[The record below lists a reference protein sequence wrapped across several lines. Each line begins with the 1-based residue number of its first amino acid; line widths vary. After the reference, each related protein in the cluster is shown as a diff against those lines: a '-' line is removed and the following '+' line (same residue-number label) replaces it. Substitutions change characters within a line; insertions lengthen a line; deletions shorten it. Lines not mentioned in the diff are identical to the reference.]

1 MSAVLFIVRCIFSPS
16 VLFFRISSTG
26 LLSIIIKAYSL
37 GTSTCHTTNILIR
50 WFYCVHWIK
59 PPFHKF
65 PINDISPTYE
75 IFFILDKLFFYHLR
89 YKLEFIISSLLRLWS
104 ISPWYH
110 SIIVIHP
117 FSFSTIYFTIF
128 NIRCL
133 TRYFISIS
141 CIFRFLNELRIYNK
155 NTSYKICDI
164 QFSRFPFSSGILFVY
179 FGFLLD
185 WLYNIIRLL
194 FCQYF
199 LQLILFIFHYFILIV
214 ELSDFSLFILMFTQ
228 YYTFSNR
235 MFLLTAYAF
244 LHSIVNLL
252 SFTVDIP
259 LCLFYT
265 SVIFLI

>member
-1 MSAVLFIVRCIFSPS
+1 MFIQIYYSCFFTHFNNIFKYMVLCSICLQFFIFIIRFYFLRLFLLLSESP
-16 VLFFRISSTG
+16 LPAF
-26 LLSIIIKAYSL
+26 LSIITKAYSM
-37 GTSTCHTTNILIR
+37 GIFNCHTTNILIR

-128 NIRCL
+128 DIRCL

-164 QFSRFPFSSGILFVY
+164 QFSRFPFSSGILF
-179 FGFLLD
+179 
-185 WLYNIIRLL
+185 
-194 FCQYF
+194 
-199 LQLILFIFHYFILIV
+199 
-214 ELSDFSLFILMFTQ
+214 
-228 YYTFSNR
+228 
-235 MFLLTAYAF
+235 
-244 LHSIVNLL
+244 
-252 SFTVDIP
+252 
-259 LCLFYT
+259 CLFWI
-265 SVIFLI
+265 SFGLII

>member
-117 FSFSTIYFTIF
+117 FSFSTI
-128 NIRCL
+128 
-133 TRYFISIS
+133 
-141 CIFRFLNELRIYNK
+141 FRFLNELRIYNK

-164 QFSRFPFSSGILFVY
+164 QFSRFPFSSGILF
-179 FGFLLD
+179 
-185 WLYNIIRLL
+185 
-194 FCQYF
+194 
-199 LQLILFIFHYFILIV
+199 
-214 ELSDFSLFILMFTQ
+214 
-228 YYTFSNR
+228 
-235 MFLLTAYAF
+235 
-244 LHSIVNLL
+244 
-252 SFTVDIP
+252 
-259 LCLFYT
+259 CLFWI
-265 SVIFLI
+265 SFGLII

>member
-110 SIIVIHP
+110 SIILIHP

-128 NIRCL
+128 DIRCL

-164 QFSRFPFSSGILFVY
+164 QFSRFPFSSGILFCLFWIS
-179 FGFLLD
+179 FGFDDSTVSIGLS
-185 WLYNIIRLL
+185 LL
-194 FCQYF
+194 FINFQSTYLTDIWNIF
-199 LQLILFIFHYFILIV
+199 YPYKLFSFFIHIR
-214 ELSDFSLFILMFTQ
+214 
-228 YYTFSNR
+228 YKWY
-235 MFLLTAYAF
+235 LL
-244 LHSIVNLL
+244 
-252 SFTVDIP
+252 P
-259 LCLFYT
+259 CLFH
-265 SVIFLI
+265 

>member
-16 VLFFRISSTG
+16 VLFFRIASTG

-128 NIRCL
+128 DIRCL
-133 TRYFISIS
+133 TSYFISIS

-164 QFSRFPFSSGILFVY
+164 QFSRFPFSSGILF
-179 FGFLLD
+179 
-185 WLYNIIRLL
+185 
-194 FCQYF
+194 
-199 LQLILFIFHYFILIV
+199 
-214 ELSDFSLFILMFTQ
+214 
-228 YYTFSNR
+228 
-235 MFLLTAYAF
+235 
-244 LHSIVNLL
+244 
-252 SFTVDIP
+252 
-259 LCLFYT
+259 CLFWI
-265 SVIFLI
+265 SFGLII

>member
-1 MSAVLFIVRCIFSPS
+1 MVFAQYVCKLWIF
-16 VLFFRISSTG
+16 VLFFRLFASPI
-26 LLSIIIKAYSL
+26 LLLLAFYLADYTLSMVKAHL
-37 GTSTCHTTNILIR
+37 IGTFICHTTNILIR

-128 NIRCL
+128 DIRCL

-164 QFSRFPFSSGILFVY
+164 QFSRFPFSSGILF
-179 FGFLLD
+179 
-185 WLYNIIRLL
+185 
-194 FCQYF
+194 
-199 LQLILFIFHYFILIV
+199 
-214 ELSDFSLFILMFTQ
+214 
-228 YYTFSNR
+228 
-235 MFLLTAYAF
+235 
-244 LHSIVNLL
+244 
-252 SFTVDIP
+252 
-259 LCLFYT
+259 CLFWI
-265 SVIFLI
+265 SFGLII

>member
-1 MSAVLFIVRCIFSPS
+1 MGIFN
-16 VLFFRISSTG
+16 
-26 LLSIIIKAYSL
+26 
-37 GTSTCHTTNILIR
+37 CHTTNILIR

-128 NIRCL
+128 DIRCL

-199 LQLILFIFHYFILIV
+199 LQFILFIFHYFILAI

>member
-128 NIRCL
+128 DIRCL

-164 QFSRFPFSSGILFVY
+164 QFSRFPFSSGILF
-179 FGFLLD
+179 
-185 WLYNIIRLL
+185 
-194 FCQYF
+194 
-199 LQLILFIFHYFILIV
+199 
-214 ELSDFSLFILMFTQ
+214 
-228 YYTFSNR
+228 
-235 MFLLTAYAF
+235 
-244 LHSIVNLL
+244 
-252 SFTVDIP
+252 
-259 LCLFYT
+259 CLFWRKRMDE
-265 SVIFLI
+265 

>member
-1 MSAVLFIVRCIFSPS
+1 MFLYTSSNSLNYCGIFILNMFCKCFLFYTGY
-16 VLFFRISSTG
+16 LFFSDLSFLFNLLTG
-26 LLSIIIKAYSL
+26 FLWSMVKAYST
-37 GTSTCHTTNILIR
+37 GTFICHTTNILIR

-128 NIRCL
+128 DIRCL

-155 NTSYKICDI
+155 NISYKICDI
-164 QFSRFPFSSGILFVY
+164 QFSRFPFSSGILF
-179 FGFLLD
+179 
-185 WLYNIIRLL
+185 
-194 FCQYF
+194 
-199 LQLILFIFHYFILIV
+199 
-214 ELSDFSLFILMFTQ
+214 
-228 YYTFSNR
+228 
-235 MFLLTAYAF
+235 
-244 LHSIVNLL
+244 
-252 SFTVDIP
+252 
-259 LCLFYT
+259 CLFWI
-265 SVIFLI
+265 SFGLII

>member
-1 MSAVLFIVRCIFSPS
+1 MLSNDLLLIFFAHSFKSTIHVSLHILIISLNMWYSVQYVCSSFIVRCIFSPS

-128 NIRCL
+128 DIRCL

-164 QFSRFPFSSGILFVY
+164 QFSRFPFSSGILF
-179 FGFLLD
+179 
-185 WLYNIIRLL
+185 
-194 FCQYF
+194 
-199 LQLILFIFHYFILIV
+199 
-214 ELSDFSLFILMFTQ
+214 
-228 YYTFSNR
+228 
-235 MFLLTAYAF
+235 
-244 LHSIVNLL
+244 
-252 SFTVDIP
+252 
-259 LCLFYT
+259 CLFWI
-265 SVIFLI
+265 SFGLII